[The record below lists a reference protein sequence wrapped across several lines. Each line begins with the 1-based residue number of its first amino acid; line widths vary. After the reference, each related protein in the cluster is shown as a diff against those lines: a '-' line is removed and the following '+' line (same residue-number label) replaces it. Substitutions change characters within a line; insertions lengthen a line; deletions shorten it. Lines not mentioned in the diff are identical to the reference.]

1 MAGESFDLDAGSVDQ
16 EVAAILE
23 SKQEPSATVEETAEA
38 TVEDAV
44 PVAETAETV
53 GESEEAYVPG
63 WMDELSGLMANPNQN
78 IVPQAPPDYPQPP
91 PQYPP
96 QYPNY
101 PPPPPQ
107 SVPPQLPQTELD
119 MLLERP
125 RDFIAQVA
133 AQTTAPNTQYM
144 RDMERQVGTLMRTNA
159 NQAFNSALSKADGA
173 YRQIFNKD
181 NAFRG
186 NQKVKENVDRL
197 IYSALQRVSD
207 GIAQGQFNAGAALD
221 DPAFFPALLYT
232 AKLRAGSGFASNE
245 PSVPAGATMESV
257 SPPAAQESGTKLDPE
272 LQGVAD
278 ALGPAF
284 ERELKQA
291 VASAEKHGD
300 MIW

>member
-23 SKQEPSATVEETAEA
+23 SEQTPSASVEETAEA
-38 TVEDAV
+38 TVDEAV
-44 PVAETAETV
+44 PATEAVETV
-53 GESEEAYVPG
+53 EEPAEEYVPG

-78 IVPQAPPDYPQPP
+78 IVPQGPPNYPQPA
-91 PQYPP
+91 QYPP

-107 SVPPQLPQTELD
+107 NAPQNELD

-133 AQTTAPNTQYM
+133 AQATAPNAQYM

-173 YRQIFNKD
+173 YRTVFNKD

-186 NQKVKENVDRL
+186 NQKVKENVDKL

-291 VASAEKHGD
+291 VASAEKRGD